1 MTTKKKLAM
10 DPNID
15 DESFSRNIIIMML
28 LKGGKKKLEFG
39 QHHLGIWVPILR
51 GYQFELV
58 LVMC

>member
-1 MTTKKKLAM
+1 M